1 MTSSYANATP
11 PPDIATL
18 DADRRAVKAAFRS
31 AGCPNKLLAG
41 LETRALKSGR
51 RQTGQFQSNRD
62 PRWTLVTNDPQ
73 FGTERDCKII
83 QLRLMAML
91 LQFKNPPAV
100 DNLIL
105 QKLESNYLGE
115 KIVAGSYR
123 DSLLLESLNYD
134 EFVIEAQSEIDY

>member
-1 MTSSYANATP
+1 
-11 PPDIATL
+11 
-18 DADRRAVKAAFRS
+18 
-31 AGCPNKLLAG
+31 
-41 LETRALKSGR
+41 
-51 RQTGQFQSNRD
+51 
-62 PRWTLVTNDPQ
+62 
-73 FGTERDCKII
+73 
-83 QLRLMAML
+83 MAML